1 MNKALN
7 KYGKVSFKS
16 IVPKRLKIKRAIRL
30 ALSASIAS
38 CAAAQMNA
46 IRCANA
52 ADKLG
57 KAIALAG
64 VAADSVKAASRALF
78 RSDHPIH
85 KDLK

>member
-16 IVPKRLKIKRAIRL
+16 IVPKRLKIKRAIRI
-30 ALSASIAS
+30 AISASITSGAI
-38 CAAAQMNA
+38 AHMNA
-46 IRCANA
+46 IRCANT

-57 KAIALAG
+57 KAIALAS
-64 VAADSVKAASRALF
+64 VAAKSVEAASKALF

>member
-1 MNKALN
+1 MNKAFN

-16 IVPKRLKIKRAIRL
+16 IVPKRLEVKRAIRL
-30 ALSASIAS
+30 ALSASITSGAI
-38 CAAAQMNA
+38 AHMNA

-64 VAADSVKAASRALF
+64 VAAKSVETASKALF

-85 KDLK
+85 KGLK